1 MVTDVREAGS
11 DNDNGKKPDTA
22 GGMRVV
28 PIGATR
34 VLKDQVYSILR
45 EAVSN
50 MDIYSTPEPPRLDE
64 RKLAVE
70 LGVSRTPVREALS
83 RLEQEGFVKNIPRRG
98 TFVVRKTKRE
108 VLEVVYVW
116 AALESMAARLA
127 TERAS
132 DEEIGR
138 LREVFATFDD
148 EEARAHIN
156 EYSETNIEFHQTL
169 IGLSQ
174 CELIKTLSSSL
185 FLHMRAI
192 RVQALKDIEHH
203 RSDQSVIDH
212 MRIIEALEAR
222 DADRVER
229 LVREHALS
237 LSKHIEEYAEYL
249 D

>member
-1 MVTDVREAGS
+1 MREAGTDKS
-11 DNDNGKKPDTA
+11 SELER
-22 GGMRVV
+22 GGSGEMRVV
-28 PIGATR
+28 PIDATR

-45 EAVSN
+45 EAVSK
-50 MDIYSTPEPPRLDE
+50 MDIYATPEPPRLDE
-64 RKLAVE
+64 RKLAKE

-83 RLEQEGFVKNIPRRG
+83 RLEQEGFVRNIPRRG
-98 TFVVRKTKRE
+98 TFVVRKTRRE
-108 VLEVVYVW
+108 VIEVVCVW

-138 LREVFATFDD
+138 LRKMFATFDD

-156 EYSETNIEFHQTL
+156 EYSDTNIEFHQTL

-174 CELIKTLSSSL
+174 CELIKALTGSL
-185 FLHMRAI
+185 FLHMRGI
-192 RVQALKDIEHH
+192 RSRALKDIEHH

-237 LSKHIEEYAEYL
+237 LSRHIEEYAEYL
-249 D
+249 E

>member
-1 MVTDVREAGS
+1 MAIS
-11 DNDNGKKPDTA
+11 DSGKQGKTANGDS
-22 GGMRVV
+22 GYRVV

-34 VLKDQVYSILR
+34 ALKDQVYSILR
-45 EAVSN
+45 EVVSN

-64 RKLAVE
+64 RKLADE

-83 RLEQEGFVKNIPRRG
+83 RLEQEGFVRNIPRRG
-98 TFVVRKTKRE
+98 TFVVRKTKKE

-127 TERAS
+127 VERAS
-132 DEEIGR
+132 DCDIGE
-138 LREVFATFDD
+138 LRARFATFDD
-148 EEARAHIN
+148 EEARAHIH
-156 EYSETNIEFHQTL
+156 EYSDTNIEFHQTL

-174 CELIKTLSSSL
+174 CELIKTLADSL

-192 RVQALKDIEHH
+192 RVQALKDIDHH
-203 RSDQSVIDH
+203 RSDRSVIDH
-212 MRIIEALEAR
+212 IRIIEALEAR

-237 LSKHIEEYAEYL
+237 LGKHIEQYAQYL